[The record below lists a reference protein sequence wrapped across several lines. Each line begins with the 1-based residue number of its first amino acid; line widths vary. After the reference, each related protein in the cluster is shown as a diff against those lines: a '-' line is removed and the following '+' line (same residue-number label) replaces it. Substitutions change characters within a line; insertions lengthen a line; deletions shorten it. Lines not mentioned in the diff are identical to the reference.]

1 MAKKKKQESQIAAI
15 ACVDTN
21 YGIGYQNQLLIT
33 IPDDLKHFSRIT
45 SGGTVIMGR
54 KTYESLP
61 KAPLPKRVNLVITRN
76 NPDGSISN
84 PVEKGPTY
92 VSMEDVKDWL
102 ITKREEKAEEKIA
115 IIGGAQIY
123 QELLPYCDYIL
134 ITKVFKKFDEVDAYF
149 PNIDYSLNWELVS
162 ASDIMEYDGIK
173 YQYRKFK
180 NTSPAKREKPKPEKK
195 TRSKRTN

>member
-1 MAKKKKQESQIAAI
+1 MPKKKKQESQITAI

-21 YGIGYQNQLLIT
+21 YGIGYQNQLLIS

-61 KAPLPKRVNLVITRN
+61 KSPLPKRVNFVITRN
-76 NPDGSISN
+76 NPSEIPTEPDIKVPYNIS
-84 PVEKGPTY
+84 
-92 VSMEDVKDWL
+92 MDAAKDWL
-102 ITKREEKAEEKIA
+102 ISKREAKTEEKIA
-115 IIGGAQIY
+115 IIGGEQIY
-123 QELLPYCDYIL
+123 KELLPYCDYVL

-149 PNIDYSLNWELVS
+149 PNMDFNENWELVS

-180 NTSPAKREKPKPEKK
+180 NLSPIKREKLKPEKK
-195 TRSKRTN
+195 KKSK